1 MADLQAI
8 KDMLN
13 SLTLPEAAELVKDL
27 EEEWG
32 VSAAAPA
39 AAMIAM
45 PGAGGEAEAAE
56 EQTEFD
62 VVLQD
67 FGAKKINVIK
77 SVRALTSLGLKEA
90 KELVES
96 APVPVMESVSK
107 EAAEEAKEQ
116 LEAEGASV
124 EIK

>member
-8 KDMLN
+8 KEQLD
-13 SLTLPEAAELVKDL
+13 SLTLLEAAELVKTL
-27 EEEWG
+27 EEAWG
-32 VSAAAPA
+32 VSAAAPVA
-39 AAMIAM
+39 AVAMAA
-45 PGAGGEAEAAE
+45 GGGEAEVAE

-62 VVLQD
+62 VVLTD

-96 APVPVMESVSK
+96 APAPVMQGVSK
-107 EAAEEAKEQ
+107 DAAADAKEK
-116 LEAEGASV
+116 LEAEGAVV
-124 EIK
+124 ELK

>member
-8 KDMLN
+8 KEQLD
-13 SLTLPEAAELVKDL
+13 SLTLLEAAELVKTL
-27 EEEWG
+27 EEAWG
-32 VSAAAPA
+32 VSAAAPVA
-39 AAMIAM
+39 AVAAV
-45 PGAGGEAEAAE
+45 AGGGDVEEAE

-62 VVLQD
+62 VVLTD

-77 SVRALTSLGLKEA
+77 SVRALTNLGLKEA

-96 APVPVMESVSK
+96 APAPIMQGVSK
-107 EAAEEAKEQ
+107 EAAADAKEK
-116 LEAEGASV
+116 LEAEGAAV